1 MAKCAKSWESIV
13 KCAKSWESL
22 QKGAKVCKSK
32 QKCAKVCKKNAD
44 KVAEKAATEQI
55 ATNVPSSYSNT
66 NLGQASNDP
75 ATHLNSLLFG
85 VSNTEAVP
93 SSYFGMS
100 AMSHSSISSVSS
112 EQLMQQN
119 SQNAAQQ
126 HMLKTHKWL
135 WLYEP
140 VWASYT
146 YYTWST

>member
-1 MAKCAKSWESIV
+1 MPKAKKVWQNVPKAGKVLLSV
-13 KCAKSWESL
+13 
-22 QKGAKVCKSK
+22 QKAEKVCKK
-32 QKCAKVCKKNAD
+32 VQKCAKACKNALKYAKKNAD

-55 ATNVPSSYSNT
+55 FRNVPSNYFNT
-66 NLGQASNDP
+66 IFGQASNDP

-112 EQLMQQN
+112 QQLMQQN

-135 WLYEP
+135 
-140 VWASYT
+140 
-146 YYTWST
+146 

>member
-1 MAKCAKSWESIV
+1 MPKAGKVLLSVPKAEKVCKKV
-13 KCAKSWESL
+13 L
-22 QKGAKVCKSK
+22 KGAKVCKSK

-100 AMSHSSISSVSS
+100 AMSHSSIPSVSS
-112 EQLMQQN
+112 QQLMQQN

-135 WLYEP
+135 
-140 VWASYT
+140 
-146 YYTWST
+146 